1 METLH
6 VKGKKIKQLP
16 GAEDEV
22 KMIGQILHIEPL
34 TGKNASKDEVLSRL
48 NSVSLVH
55 IAAHGRAETG
65 EILLSPNL
73 GSCQRLK
80 KKDFLLTIADVL
92 NAKLNAKLVVLA
104 AVTVGEGR
112 SKLKAWLVLRV
123 PF

>member
-1 METLH
+1 METVR

-73 GSCQRLK
+73 GSCQRPK
-80 KKDFLLTIADVL
+80 EKDFLLTMADVL
-92 NAKLNAKLVVLA
+92 NAKLNA
-104 AVTVGEGR
+104 
-112 SKLKAWLVLRV
+112 
-123 PF
+123 